1 MAKRSARS
9 ASNKRLEALIRAQK
23 MSELLKI
30 GGMQSQALLDSA
42 GESRPTDESHVVELL
57 ESEKYTR
64 SEIRPG
70 GRRTMARKARKT
82 QPRRSAKSASKK
94 KRRR

>member
-1 MAKRSARS
+1 MPKKSVRS
-9 ASNKRLEALIRAQK
+9 ASNKRLEALLRAQR

-57 ESEKYTR
+57 DKEKYTR
-64 SEIRPG
+64 SEMSG
-70 GRRTMARKARKT
+70 
-82 QPRRSAKSASKK
+82 SASRAKK
-94 KRRR
+94 KSRPRSVKRASPKRKRRR